1 MKKNKAQ
8 LILNEIE
15 KRTSDLPKDYFL
27 DSKDFNYSYYST
39 ISVANDLN
47 MQRTNVSKCLNELV
61 EDKILI
67 KITGKPILYFHKKS
81 LKKILIRI

>member
-15 KRTSDLPKDYFL
+15 KRTSDLSKDYFL
-27 DSKDFNYSYYST
+27 DSNNFDYSYYST

-67 KITGKPILYFHKKS
+67 
-81 LKKILIRI
+81 